1 MATEFKLPALA
12 ENVEQVSVTKIFVS
26 EGDEIE
32 KDQPVIEIET
42 DKAAAEV
49 PSDVSGTVTEI
60 RAKEGSTLRVGEVVL
75 VVKDGAEGKKKEEAS
90 AKKEPEKKAE
100 KAEVKKAETPKAEE
114 KKAKKAPAAKEK
126 AEEPAEEEPEE
137 KAAEAEAETAE
148 EETSEEAPAPAR
160 RAAGGPVPAAPSV
173 RRLAREIGVEIS
185 EVPGSGPG
193 GRISMEDVKSYSR
206 RVNTDVRGISGGVV
220 STRSPLPDFSRW
232 GEVERQAMNS
242 VRRRTAENMAAS
254 WAQVPHVTQFDKA
267 DVTQL
272 EELRRRFGKRVE
284 AEGGKLTATAILVK
298 VLASAL
304 KKFPQFNSSIDL
316 ANNEIIYKQFYNIGV
331 AVDTDRG
338 LLVPVIHSAD
348 QKNIVEIAIELSA
361 MAERARQRKSKLE
374 EMQGGTFTISNLGGI
389 GGTGFTPI
397 VNPPEVAILGVS
409 RSAVEPVFVDGA
421 FQPRTMLPLALSY
434 DHRVIDGADGARF
447 LRWVV
452 EALEQPFLLFL
463 EG

>member
-49 PSDVSGTVTEI
+49 PSEVSGTVTEI
-60 RAKEGSTLRVGEVVL
+60 RAKEGSTLRVGDVVL
-75 VVKDGAEGKKKEEAS
+75 VVKDGAEGKKKEEAP
-90 AKKEPEKKAE
+90 AKKEPEKKAG
-100 KAEVKKAETPKAEE
+100 KAEEKKAEKPKAEE

-137 KAAEAEAETAE
+137 TADEAEADSAD

-193 GRISMEDVKSYSR
+193 GRISMEDVKAYSR

-242 VRRRTAENMAAS
+242 VRRRTAENMASS

-316 ANNEIIYKQFYNIGV
+316 ANNEVIYKQFYNIGV

-338 LLVPVIHSAD
+338 LLVPVIHNAD

-421 FQPRTMLPLALSY
+421 FQPRTLLPLALSY